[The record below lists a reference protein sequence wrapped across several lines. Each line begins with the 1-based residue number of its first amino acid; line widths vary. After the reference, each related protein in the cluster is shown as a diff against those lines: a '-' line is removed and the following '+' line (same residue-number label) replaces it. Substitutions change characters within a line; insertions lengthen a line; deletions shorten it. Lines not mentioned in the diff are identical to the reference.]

1 MAEALAE
8 SGRALPGALGVDGA
22 GDSIRDLNRAIRSA
36 LAGGRPV
43 EVSDP
48 GARHNVGVALLE
60 PGSVHIAGSVGYY
73 CAGMNDGAT
82 VEVDGSAGWGLAEG
96 MLSGTVLVRG
106 NAGNG
111 AAASIRGGTVV
122 VRGDCAA
129 RAGIAMKGG
138 TLIVGGDVGYMA
150 AFMMQKGVIVICGDA
165 GEALADS
172 MYEGVVF
179 VGGQIAS
186 LGNDAVIESPSGED
200 ERMLE
205 SALATHGIARP
216 ARFRKVV
223 SGRKLWNFATSELE
237 TWREA
242 L

>member
-1 MAEALAE
+1 MTAGAPAGRGEAPAAV
-8 SGRALPGALGVDGA
+8 RIDG
-22 GDSIRDLNRAIRSA
+22 GGESIRDLNRAIRAA
-36 LAGGRPV
+36 LAEGRAV

-48 GARHNVGVALLE
+48 GARHNLGVALLD

-73 CAGMNDGAT
+73 CAGMADGAT
-82 VEVDGSAGWGLAEG
+82 VEIDGSAGWGLAEG
-96 MLSGTVLVRG
+96 MLSGTVVVSG

-138 TLIVGGDVGYMA
+138 TLIVAGDVGYMA
-150 AFMMQKGVIVICGDA
+150 AFMMQKGALVICGDA
-165 GEALADS
+165 GDALADS

-179 VGGQIAS
+179 VGGEIAS
-186 LGNDAVIESPSGED
+186 LGNDTVIEAPSPDD

-205 SALATHGIARP
+205 SVLATYDITP
-216 ARFRKVV
+216 PTRFRKVV
-223 SGRKLWNFATSELE
+223 SGRKLWNFATSELD
-237 TWREA
+237 TWRAA

>member
-1 MAEALAE
+1 MADTLAGMRLE
-8 SGRALPGALGVDGA
+8 IDGA
-22 GDSIRDLNRAIRSA
+22 GGQIRDVNRAIRSA
-36 LAGGRPV
+36 LAERRAV
-43 EVSDP
+43 EVGDP

-60 PGSVHIAGSVGYY
+60 PGSVHISGSVGYY
-73 CAGMNDGAT
+73 CGGMNDGAT

-138 TLIVGGDVGYMA
+138 TLIVGGDAGYMA

-165 GEALADS
+165 GDALADS

-179 VGGQIAS
+179 VGGRIAS
-186 LGNDAVIESPSGED
+186 LGNDAVIESPSADD

-205 SALATHGIARP
+205 SVLGTHHIARP
-216 ARFRKVV
+216 VQLRKIV

-237 TWREA
+237 TWRAA

>member
-1 MAEALAE
+1 MTAGAPAGPSEAAAVIRLDGGAE
-8 SGRALPGALGVDGA
+8 
-22 GDSIRDLNRAIRSA
+22 SIRDLNRAIRSA
-36 LAGGRPV
+36 LAEGHPV
-43 EVSDP
+43 GVSDP
-48 GARHNVGVALLE
+48 GARHNLGVALLR
-60 PGSVHIAGSVGYY
+60 PGSVRIAGSVGYY
-73 CAGMNDGAT
+73 CAGMNDGAS

-96 MLSGTVLVRG
+96 MLSGTVVVRG

-122 VRGDCAA
+122 VHGDCAA

-138 TLIVGGDVGYMA
+138 ALVVAGDVGYMA
-150 AFMMQKGVIVICGDA
+150 AFMMQKGLIVICGDA

-179 VGGQIAS
+179 VGGSIAS
-186 LGNDAVIESPSGED
+186 LGNDAVVEAPSPDD
-200 ERMLE
+200 ERMLD
-205 SALATHGIARP
+205 AVLGTHGIARP

-223 SGRKLWNFATSELE
+223 SGRKLWNFTTHELE
-237 TWREA
+237 TWRAA